1 MKRTSTAEEKANRDK
16 ALKAKTKSR
25 SPSTGG
31 GMKKDVQVKSYTRRT
46 KSGKVVTVK
55 AHTAKR
61 EAAKRDAAAKQP
73 IGSGVKSSAEEK
85 EQKRRQLKSE
95 KLFDESNELDVRY
108 LETLTEG
115 TLEYKKGKTS
125 FDTLVNAISSL
136 CTTEKGKYGF
146 SDESPIYDTLIKSR
160 GQFTTHFYKAVCSGV
175 RKKLRGSMRSVPE
188 YVRDELR
195 RSASTHT
202 DLDKDYELKRLL
214 HKDNL
219 DKQSRI
225 NSGLKKD
232 IRNLKRRKYSRRTS
246 RLSFL
251 KINGSDD
258 DE

>member
-1 MKRTSTAEEKANRDK
+1 MARALTAEEKAKRDK
-16 ALKAKTKSR
+16 ALKSKAKSAP
-25 SPSTGG
+25 PSSG
-31 GMKKDVQVKSYTRRT
+31 GMKKDVQVKTHTRRT

-61 EAAKRDAAAKQP
+61 DAAKRNAAAKQP
-73 IGSGVKSSAEEK
+73 LGGEKSSAEEK
-85 EQKRRQLKSE
+85 EQKRRQLKAE

-108 LETLTEG
+108 LETITEG

-125 FDTLVNAISSL
+125 FDTLVNAISAL

-146 SDESPIYDTLIKSR
+146 SDESPIYWTLINNR
-160 GQFTTHFYKAVCSGV
+160 GQFTTHFYKAICSGV
-175 RKKLRGSMRSVPE
+175 KKKLRGSMRSVPR
-188 YVRDELR
+188 YVREELQR
-195 RSASTHT
+195 KASPHT

-225 NSGLKKD
+225 NSGLRKD
-232 IRNLKRRKYSRRTS
+232 IRDLKRRKYSRRID

-258 DE
+258 E

>member
-1 MKRTSTAEEKANRDK
+1 MTRASTAEEKAKRDK
-16 ALKAKTKSR
+16 ALKAKTKSK
-25 SPSTGG
+25 SPSSG

-61 EAAKRDAAAKQP
+61 EAAKRDGAARQP
-73 IGSGVKSSAEEK
+73 IGSVVKSSAEEK
-85 EQKRRQLKSE
+85 EQKRRQLKAE

-115 TLEYKKGKTS
+115 TLEYKKGKNS
-125 FDTLVNAISSL
+125 FDTLLNAISAL

-146 SDESPIYDTLIKSR
+146 SDESPIYYTLINGR

-175 RKKLRGSMRSVPE
+175 KKKLRGSMRSVPE

-195 RSASTHT
+195 LSASTHT

-214 HKDNL
+214 HKENL
-219 DKQSRI
+219 SIQSHI
-225 NSGLKKD
+225 NSKIRKD
-232 IRNLKRRKYSRRTS
+232 IRDLKRRKYSRRVS

-251 KINGSDD
+251 KINGSTED
-258 DE
+258 

>member
-1 MKRTSTAEEKANRDK
+1 MKRASTAEEKVQRDK
-16 ALKAKTKSR
+16 ALKTKTKSK
-25 SPSTGG
+25 SPSSG

-46 KSGKVVTVK
+46 KSGKVVTVR

-61 EAAKRDAAAKQP
+61 EAAKLDTTTKQP
-73 IGSGVKSSAEEK
+73 LGSGVKSSAEEK
-85 EQKRRQLKSE
+85 EQKRRQLKAQ

-115 TLEYKKGKTS
+115 TLEYKKGKNS

-146 SDESPIYDTLIKSR
+146 SVESPINWLLISSR
-160 GQFTTHFYKAVCSGV
+160 GQFTSHFLKAVCSGV

-188 YVRDELR
+188 GVRDELR
-195 RSASTHT
+195 RKAIPHT
-202 DLDKDYELKRLL
+202 ELDKDYELKRLL

-219 DKQSRI
+219 SIQSHI
-225 NSGLKKD
+225 NSKIRKD
-232 IRNLKRRKYSRRTS
+232 IRDLKRRKYSRRIS
-246 RLSFL
+246 RMDLIA
-251 KINGSDD
+251 INGSS